1 MRSFWLERN
10 FSEVLP
16 DTTSLRDLSVN
27 LLTELLTIAK
37 NKFRLMTIIKY
48 IQDMIYT
55 KYISIIFS

>member
-1 MRSFWLERN
+1 M
-10 FSEVLP
+10 
-16 DTTSLRDLSVN
+16 
-27 LLTELLTIAK
+27 AK